1 MADGFQSILD
11 PNSETIRKRTFSVA
25 ELDAMFDA
33 EILSR
38 DEKIELIEGEIIQVN
53 SQMMPHGAMKFNLAS
68 KLLASLPQT
77 YRVSVEQTVQL
88 NNNTIVD
95 PDIFVTPKVPLER
108 RYVRC
113 DEVLLAI
120 EVADTSLAYD
130 TGVKATLYAKAG
142 VREMWVIDINA
153 KQTWVHREPS
163 KAGYKVVTKQAFSA
177 SLAPL
182 FYPDA
187 AIVVGGLLT

>member
-1 MADGFQSILD
+1 MADGFQSTLD

-77 YRVSVEQTVQL
+77 YHRANARPAQNPPRTE
-88 NNNTIVD
+88 
-95 PDIFVTPKVPLER
+95 
-108 RYVRC
+108 
-113 DEVLLAI
+113 
-120 EVADTSLAYD
+120 
-130 TGVKATLYAKAG
+130 AG
-142 VREMWVIDINA
+142 
-153 KQTWVHREPS
+153 HS
-163 KAGYKVVTKQAFSA
+163 G
-177 SLAPL
+177 
-182 FYPDA
+182 
-187 AIVVGGLLT
+187 